1 MDEGL
6 RVDSKWECELLCF
19 GFLRPTVPISMN
31 KLLSLSFLFFYS
43 LDNIPSTIVTV
54 FSLSRGL
61 ADQKPFHAKAQRRAS
76 DFFT

>member
-31 KLLSLSFLFFYS
+31 KLLSLSLFFLFFRQYT
-43 LDNIPSTIVTV
+43 LHNRDCV
-54 FSLSRGL
+54 FTFKRFSRPKTLPRKSSKKGFRL
-61 ADQKPFHAKAQRRAS
+61 L
-76 DFFT
+76 T